1 MNVIKKL
8 YALLAGYFTKL
19 QLLAIL
25 AIAVYV
31 FLLSESNIFA
41 RWQYDSD
48 IRELNSQIE
57 YYKQQSESDQ
67 QKLKELEADKDQIE
81 KFARENYLM
90 KKSNEDIYI
99 IK

>member
-1 MNVIKKL
+1 MSFGRKL
-8 YALLAGYFTKL
+8 YALLSNHFSKI

-25 AIAVYV
+25 AICVYA

-41 RWQYDSD
+41 RWEYDSE

-57 YYKQQSESDQ
+57 HYKKKTESDTK
-67 QKLKELEADKDQIE
+67 KLEELEADKDQIE

-90 KKSNEDIYI
+90 KKSNEDVFI
-99 IK
+99 IE

>member
-1 MNVIKKL
+1 MNMLKKI
-8 YALLAGYFTKL
+8 YALLSSYFTKL

-25 AIAVYV
+25 AISVYA

-41 RWQYDSD
+41 RWQYDSE
-48 IRELNSQIE
+48 IRELNGQIDH
-57 YYKQQSESDQ
+57 YKKQSELDM

-90 KKSNEDIYI
+90 KKPNEDIYI
-99 IK
+99 VK